1 MDGDLT
7 SADTDSN
14 QLTPRKLSNSVT
26 LIPLP
31 LTEGVGLGTDYTL
44 LDPNVQKTG
53 NIITLKYNSVDWIS
67 QELATRVEN
76 VNPFHVIDYNGQ
88 INLIHHLGVG
98 LEQFICPKELIEE
111 LIEELLGI

>member
-44 LDPNVQKTG
+44 LDPNTKNWQYNYTQ
-53 NIITLKYNSVDWIS
+53 NNSVDWIS
-67 QELATRVEN
+67 QELPLV
-76 VNPFHVIDYNGQ
+76 
-88 INLIHHLGVG
+88 
-98 LEQFICPKELIEE
+98 
-111 LIEELLGI
+111 